1 MWNSW
6 ILVLT
11 AHVKW
16 YSKFIDVELLDSGSY
31 SSCQLSSFSSV
42 PSKHTGAV
50 EYNTFLPVCVYVCVC
65 VCVCLTKH
73 TWDWK
78 LKVNF
83 GSHLSQ
89 LVSQRVSKQRWMK
102 MLHWQHKT
110 PPVSQSPTR
119 AVDPLSGEQVT
130 SVWKHTAP
138 PPSKVTGRCHC
149 VFKQH
154 LNVSDSRKAQTT

>member
-73 TWDWK
+73 TWD
-78 LKVNF
+78 
-83 GSHLSQ
+83 
-89 LVSQRVSKQRWMK
+89 
-102 MLHWQHKT
+102 
-110 PPVSQSPTR
+110 
-119 AVDPLSGEQVT
+119 
-130 SVWKHTAP
+130 
-138 PPSKVTGRCHC
+138 
-149 VFKQH
+149 
-154 LNVSDSRKAQTT
+154 